1 MTYYSYRN
9 MLNSWL
15 TTCEVH
21 NELTT
26 GQCPVINYNRQ
37 SMMAILHKVHIA
49 RAVNAAEAIPLE
61 DAPRGYA
68 ELDSGAATKYVLNPD
83 GYVAA

>member
-1 MTYYSYRN
+1 MSLSFGTGWAKSK
-9 MLNSWL
+9 SF
-15 TTCEVH
+15 
-21 NELTT
+21 TT
-26 GQCPVINYNRQ
+26 GRCPVMKCNRQ
-37 SMMAILHKVHIA
+37 SMMAILHDKVHIA

-61 DAPRGYA
+61 DAPRRYA

>member
-1 MTYYSYRN
+1 MSFGTGCAKSK
-9 MLNSWL
+9 SF
-15 TTCEVH
+15 
-21 NELTT
+21 TT

-37 SMMAILHKVHIA
+37 SMMAILHDMVHIA
-49 RAVNAAEAIPLE
+49 RAVNAAKAIPLE
-61 DAPRGYA
+61 DAPHGYA

>member
-1 MTYYSYRN
+1 MSFGTGCAKSK
-9 MLNSWL
+9 SF
-15 TTCEVH
+15 
-21 NELTT
+21 TT

-49 RAVNAAEAIPLE
+49 RAVNAAKAIPLE
-61 DAPRGYA
+61 DAPHGYA

>member
-1 MTYYSYRN
+1 MSFG
-9 MLNSWL
+9 
-15 TTCEVH
+15 
-21 NELTT
+21 T
-26 GQCPVINYNRQ
+26 GWAKSKSFTAGRCPVMKCNRQ
-37 SMMAILHKVHIA
+37 SMMAILHDKVHIA
-49 RAVNAAEAIPLE
+49 RAVNAAEPIPLE